1 MPMRNGAGTEFKNGL
16 MALFTKENGK
26 TIRLKVVVHS
36 GMLKVMFMLATLR
49 QIKRTEQEFIL
60 TLMDR
65 GTKDNG

>member
-1 MPMRNGAGTEFKNGL
+1 MPMRNGAGTESKNGL
-16 MALFTKENGK
+16 MAQFTKGNGK
-26 TIRLKVVVHS
+26 TTRLKVVVHS